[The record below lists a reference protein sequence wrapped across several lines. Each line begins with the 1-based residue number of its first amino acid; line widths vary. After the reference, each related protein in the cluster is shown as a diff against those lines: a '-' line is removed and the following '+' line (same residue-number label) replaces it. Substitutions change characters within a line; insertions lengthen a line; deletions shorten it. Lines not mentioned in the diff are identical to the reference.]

1 MFNITNTDQNL
12 SEMLRISSFIISEIC
27 EKEFMRDCTSIPL
40 SKNQFYI
47 LKILSGASPFN
58 LSDLAN
64 ILSVSNAAVG
74 KNIDKLVQH
83 NLVRRRFR
91 KMDRRTAKI
100 SITTDGNR
108 VVESYNN
115 LKIKKQT
122 EIFKQFSN
130 KEKEQLIKNLTTF
143 VQNTLHKDM
152 DTDILCLQCNGSC
165 GDNCIVKETKGICIR
180 NL

>member
-27 EKEFMRDCTSIPL
+27 EKEFIRDCTSISL

-58 LSDLAN
+58 LSDLAK

-122 EIFKQFSN
+122 KIFKQFSN

-152 DTDILCLQCNGSC
+152 DTDILCLQCNGYC